1 MSETT
6 LKELNIPD
14 EQLFAVACQLKNC
27 HKVLR
32 IGEEAYKLCRCKD
45 TEIVISAIDIYFED
59 IYFEDTD
66 NLSKCRLLR
75 AVFNLVI
82 VEKLPHIVSLR
93 DLEIS
98 LPTKLVALSLYL
110 SGADGFVTETGT
122 SYTFVSPIDDCR
134 TSSRE
139 DVEGLLRSMQDYV
152 VGGKEFTK
160 DFYYIYDCIY
170 VCAKLEED

>member
-6 LKELNIPD
+6 LKELNISD
-14 EQLFAVACQLKNC
+14 EQLSAVACQVKNC
-27 HKVLR
+27 RRVLR
-32 IGEEAYKLCRCKD
+32 IGKEAYKLCRCKD
-45 TEIVISAIDIYFED
+45 TEIVIRAIDICL
-59 IYFEDTD
+59 EDTN
-66 NLSKCRLLR
+66 NLSKRWLLR

-110 SGADGFVTETGT
+110 SGAGGFVTGAST

-134 TSSRE
+134 ASFRE
-139 DVEGLLRSMQDYV
+139 DVEGLLRTVQDHV
-152 VGGKEFTK
+152 VGGEEFTK
-160 DFYYIYDCIY
+160 NLYYIYDCIY
-170 VCAKLEED
+170 VYAKLEEE

>member
-6 LKELNIPD
+6 LKELNVPD
-14 EQLFAVACQLKNC
+14 ELLSIVARDLKDC
-27 HKVLR
+27 CR
-32 IGEEAYKLCRCKD
+32 ILHLDKEAYKVCEYKD
-45 TEIVISAIDIYFED
+45 TEIIYLAIGKYFED
-59 IYFEDTD
+59 VSSVS
-66 NLSKCRLLR
+66 NRRLLR

-110 SGADGFVTETGT
+110 SGADGFVTGTGT

-134 TSSRE
+134 ASFRE
-139 DVEGLLRSMQDYV
+139 DVEELLRSMQGYV

-160 DFYYIYDCIY
+160 NLYYIYDCIY
-170 VCAKLEED
+170 VYAKLEED